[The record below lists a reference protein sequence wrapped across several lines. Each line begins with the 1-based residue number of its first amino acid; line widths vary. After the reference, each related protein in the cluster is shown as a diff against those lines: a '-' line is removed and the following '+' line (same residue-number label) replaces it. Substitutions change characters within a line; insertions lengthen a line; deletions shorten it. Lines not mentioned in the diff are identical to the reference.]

1 MYIILVEPVYK
12 GNIGAVSRIMHN
24 FSFYNLRIVGK
35 MPEKEDK
42 ILAMHSEMIMNNS
55 ETFPDLK
62 SSLHDI
68 DRAIAVTRR
77 FGRKKKIDFTPT
89 ETAKYV
95 HDSPDLKVAL
105 VFGRETFGLTDEEV
119 EQCQLRTYIN
129 ANEDFSSLNLSQAV
143 AIMLYEIY
151 SYQRKQ
157 NELEEHVNQQE
168 IDDTILYSLDVLE
181 QIGYFKSFPQD
192 NVSNLLQS
200 LFYRANITKPM
211 AYKIKAMFN
220 RIHVLQKGKGYGFKM
235 TKEEEE

>member
-1 MYIILVEPVYK
+1 M
-12 GNIGAVSRIMHN
+12 
-24 FSFYNLRIVGK
+24 
-35 MPEKEDK
+35 
-42 ILAMHSEMIMNNS
+42 
-55 ETFPDLK
+55 
-62 SSLHDI
+62 
-68 DRAIAVTRR
+68 
-77 FGRKKKIDFTPT
+77 
-89 ETAKYV
+89 
-95 HDSPDLKVAL
+95 HDSTDLKVAL
-105 VFGRETFGLTDEEV
+105 VFGRETYGLTDEEI

-157 NELEEHVNQQE
+157 NELEEHVNLHE
-168 IDDTILYSLDVLE
+168 IDDTILYSLEVFE

-192 NVSNLLQS
+192 NVRNLLQS